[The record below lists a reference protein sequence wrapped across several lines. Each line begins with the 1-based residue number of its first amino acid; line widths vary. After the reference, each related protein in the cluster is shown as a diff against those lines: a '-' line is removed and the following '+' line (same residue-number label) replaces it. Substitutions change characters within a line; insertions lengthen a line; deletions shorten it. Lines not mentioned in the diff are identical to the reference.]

1 MDNQVEPHTRAP
13 STWRAGADRNCIIQE
28 NEEGRIKWEKD
39 KTKNKEEEEK
49 NKTSFLKSCIRL
61 SHTQTTMFFSSSFFL
76 CLFSISF
83 FLFYF
88 IFKKVGF
95 SVVRLAVYF
104 IKGTG
109 AYNVSCATIGFFLP
123 IGSSSSSSQLCAMPR
138 VYYIQ
143 TFIQLDAYIYQLT
156 ECVR

>member
-61 SHTQTTMFFSSSFFL
+61 SHTQTTMFFFLFIL
-76 CLFSISF
+76 CLFF
-83 FLFYF
+83 YLFFYF
-88 IFKKVGF
+88 I
-95 SVVRLAVYF
+95 L
-104 IKGTG
+104 
-109 AYNVSCATIGFFLP
+109 FF
-123 IGSSSSSSQLCAMPR
+123 
-138 VYYIQ
+138 
-143 TFIQLDAYIYQLT
+143 F
-156 ECVR
+156 